1 MKRSLSLL
9 LAIIMIL
16 SALPLTGF
24 SDIIPIRANAAETEK
39 SVKIYY
45 GDMNENGKLEA
56 ADARLILR
64 RSVSLEVFSER
75 QEKIADCNADG
86 KITAADARSALR
98 ASVGLE
104 SLNVFENNVLTN
116 AEFLTMLMASVG
128 YGAYETAPYFKN
140 VPASHKDFEGVQA
153 AVDWNVLDKKTAFE
167 PDKEATVGYAL
178 ELAAKIKDVP
188 SGAKLLDGTVDKKAE
203 LTKEIAEKII
213 DKVNEYRLKDTEE
226 KEFESVEV
234 KDTVTEY
241 EKADI
246 KAVDKDTFTVKNDTP
261 KAGEVFIAETSE
273 GEVARKIVSAKKNAD
288 GTYTVETEKPAMDEV
303 FDDFSFRASYSLDA
317 SEVQFVPAENVFVV
331 NDPTKPQ
338 LHMSD
343 KEENVILDKTY
354 TLNSSNDPNLTP
366 KLCVTTTSDYMK
378 ALNNEYVCQVPNGK
392 ELLEK
397 YNQLVAGP
405 SADKKTLKTEKVIK
419 YETGWGVEIG
429 IKFSNFD
436 IDFDFSDFWT
446 KGDYEITLETDVHI
460 DSEFKGKFNSY
471 VKLGHFPVKLG
482 IADIF
487 MDLNVDIYLYFDAN
501 GDVKLVG
508 DGKIEQ
514 TYGNY
519 DGKTDYLNNNTFT
532 ATLEANIEAEGGLK
546 VNSEVAVL
554 GMDIAEMEIKLGVFG
569 EAHAKATPLVEYKNE
584 LYYYAGDFMMS
595 PAELKKIIGLCVDL
609 GISYPIVT
617 VTVSAGEDAK
627 KQIEKLKK
635 KNPDMKIPTTHTFN
649 ICTLDENTLLK
660 PVTKKT
666 HIENTD
672 KGIVTVKECTRTDYE
687 FIAHKLSGYVV
698 DKNTGKSLASATVQL
713 LDSKGTVISTAT
725 TDASGNFELKFIPFG
740 TYKLNFIKNETDI
753 PAEKSFTINK
763 NETNVG
769 KVEVDTINEAAI
781 YTKYLN
787 NGGYNNFSVYSSN
800 KKTLSGIAVES
811 CLVDLTD
818 DGIEELFIKIY
829 YSKLPG
835 TRGYWTN
842 TALLTID
849 NNSNVKIL
857 LNKEFSGGTAGGDML
872 SLKFDAK
879 NSRYVIA
886 CEARAWD
893 GTWANVRITDIYSG
907 ENGFKAPVVS
917 LKTEGFFT
925 GTNYYSGEINQVKKE
940 TSWYYYDGDYFR
952 YYQIDGKYVSQSS
965 FDVLDTSFVTPS
977 VSKYTMK
984 TVTLKNPA

>member
-1 MKRSLSLL
+1 MKRCTSFL
-9 LAIIMIL
+9 LAVMLIL
-16 SALPLTGF
+16 SALPLGGF
-24 SDIIPIRANAAETEK
+24 SDVIPVKAAAE
-39 SVKIYY
+39 SVEKIYR

-56 ADARLILR
+56 SDARLILR
-64 RSVSLEVFSER
+64 NSVGLEVFNER
-75 QEKIADCNADG
+75 QKAIADCNADG
-86 KITAADARSALR
+86 NITAADARSTLR

-104 SLNVFENNVLTN
+104 QAEIYENNVLTN
-116 AEFLTMLMASVG
+116 GEYITMLMASAGLGSV
-128 YGAYETAPYFKN
+128 ETKPYFKN
-140 VPASHKDFEGVQA
+140 IPATHDNFEGVQA
-153 AVDWNVLDKKTAFE
+153 AVDWNVLDKNAAFD

-178 ELAAKIKDVP
+178 ELALKIKDVP
-188 SGAKLLDGTVDKKAE
+188 SDAKLLSGSTDKKAQ
-203 LTKEIAEKII
+203 LTKEIAEEIAS
-213 DKVNEYRLKDTEE
+213 KVKEYRNKDTAE

-241 EKADI
+241 KKADV
-246 KAVDKDTFTVKNDTP
+246 KAVDSDTFTVKNDTP
-261 KAGEVFIAETSE
+261 KKGEVFIAETES
-273 GEVARKIVSAKKNAD
+273 GKVARKIVSATKNPD
-288 GTYTVETEKPAMDEV
+288 GSYTVETQKPAMDEV

-354 TLNSSNDPNLTP
+354 TLNSSNDPYLTP

-546 VNSEVAVL
+546 VNPEVAVL

-569 EAHAKATPLVEYKNE
+569 EAHAKATPLVEYKDK
-584 LYYYAGDFMMS
+584 LYYYAGDFMNT
-595 PAELKKIIGLCVDL
+595 PAELKNTIGLCVDL
-609 GISYPIVT
+609 SISYPIVT

-627 KQIEKLKK
+627 KQIEKIGKK
-635 KNPDMKIPTTHTFN
+635 IATTHTFN
-649 ICTLDENTLLK
+649 ICTLDKKTLLK
-660 PVTKKT
+660 PVTKET
-666 HIENTD
+666 HLENTD
-672 KGIVTVKECTRTDYE
+672 KGIVAVKDCTRTDYE
-687 FIAHKLSGYVV
+687 TLAYKITGYVV
-698 DKNTGKSLASATVQL
+698 DKNNGKLLTDAKVQL
-713 LDSKGTVISTAT
+713 LDKNKKEVSTAT
-725 TDASGNFELKFIPFG
+725 TDASGNFELKYMILG
-740 TYKLNFIKNETDI
+740 TYTLNFIKDDIDI
-753 PAEKSFTINK
+753 PSDKKFVIDK
-763 NETNVG
+763 NDTNIG

-787 NGGYNNFSVYSSN
+787 NGGYYNFDVYSLNTKS
-800 KKTLSGIAVES
+800 LSDLRVES
-811 CLVDLTD
+811 CLVDLTG
-818 DGIEELFIKIY
+818 DGIEELLLKIY
-829 YSKLPG
+829 DSSLPG
-835 TRGYWTN
+835 VRGYWTD
-842 TALLTID
+842 TALLTLD
-849 NNSNVKIL
+849 ENLNVKIR
-857 LNKEFSGGTAGGDML
+857 LNAEFSGGTAGGDTL
-872 SLKFDAK
+872 EIKYDTK
-879 NSRYVIA
+879 NSRYVVL
-886 CEARAWD
+886 CDHRAWD
-893 GTWANVRITDIYSG
+893 GSWANVRTTLVYAG
-907 ENGFKAPVVS
+907 KNNFNTAVMY

-925 GTNYYSGEINQVKKE
+925 GRNYYIGEINRVKSE
-940 TSWYYYDGDYFR
+940 TSLYYYQDGYFR
-952 YYQIDGKYVSQSS
+952 YYQLNGEYISESS
-965 FDVLDTSFVTPS
+965 FNELDTSFVEPTDS
-977 VSKYTMK
+977 NYKYK
-984 TVTLKNPA
+984 TATLKNPAK